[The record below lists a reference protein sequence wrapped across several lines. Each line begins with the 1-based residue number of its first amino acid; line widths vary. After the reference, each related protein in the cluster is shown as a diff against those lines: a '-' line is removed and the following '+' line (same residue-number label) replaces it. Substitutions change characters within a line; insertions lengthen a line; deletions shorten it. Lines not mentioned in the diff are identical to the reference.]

1 MGDTCISWW
10 HCTCCELLAG
20 LGVFSDGFWSRWL
33 LHGGTF
39 RDGAQMLQCHL
50 GALFE
55 PLALL
60 CEQVLVL
67 LLSMSPWD
75 LSAGCPVGVGLT

>member
-39 RDGAQMLQCHL
+39 RDGAQMLQWQTL
-50 GALFE
+50 GNGAIWVLCLS
-55 PLALL
+55 PLP
-60 CEQVLVL
+60 CCV
-67 LLSMSPWD
+67 SRF
-75 LSAGCPVGVGLT
+75 